1 MSTIV
6 YIIMM
11 LLCYSIPT
19 FYEFYYY
26 YFSQPETIM
35 EFVVGNRK
43 HRLPPAPALPTC
55 ALHGDPRLS
64 ACRPSALLISSS
76 IHLTVHPRLL
86 SQSFNILPS
95 GDTAHTSPSAASDDG
110 VFRALK
116 VVRARL
122 CMSNGTRRGCL
133 FRIPP
138 PDTSAV

>member
-1 MSTIV
+1 
-6 YIIMM
+6 M
-11 LLCYSIPT
+11 LLCYSIPA

-76 IHLTVHPRLL
+76 THLTVHPRLL
-86 SQSFNILPS
+86 SQSFNKHPS
-95 GDTAHTSPSAASDDG
+95 FGRYCAHFPFSAASDV

-116 VVRARL
+116 VVRSRL
-122 CMSNGTRRGCL
+122 CMSNETRRGCL